1 MRTMDVHEH
10 APILMTGL
18 KTVDIWSTAGECLT
32 TLNNPNGSSGRS
44 LNYLSSTTFHP
55 HRMMLATNYN
65 QNSHINLYTCND
77 TVVEY

>member
-1 MRTMDVHEH
+1 MD
-10 APILMTGL
+10 P
-18 KTVDIWSTAGECLT
+18 
-32 TLNNPNGSSGRS
+32 GRS